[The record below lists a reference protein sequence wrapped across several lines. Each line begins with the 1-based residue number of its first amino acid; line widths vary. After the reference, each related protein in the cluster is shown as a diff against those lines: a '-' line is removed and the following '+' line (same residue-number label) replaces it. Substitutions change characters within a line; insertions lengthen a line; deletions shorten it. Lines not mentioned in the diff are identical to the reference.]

1 MSMSELTHLQSL
13 VQGHRLS
20 RRAFLGRATAL
31 GLSLTAAGTL
41 YGKALKAA
49 TPQRGGTLIAGLV
62 GGETSNSLDPATFA
76 SQVPYW
82 FGKSWGDQLIQTEPG
97 TGAPIPGLAESWEGS
112 DDVKTWVFKIRS
124 GVTFHNGKT
133 LEGADVVATI
143 ERHSDENSKSGALGL
158 LGGIEKISAD
168 GNTVTVTLK
177 EPNADLPLLL
187 SDYHLIIQPDGGKDA
202 PAAGI
207 GTGPY
212 IVEVTEHGVR
222 YAAKKNP
229 NYWRD
234 DSYFDA
240 VELLVI
246 NDATARA
253 AALQS
258 GQVHIINRVEPKTAN
273 LLKQMAGV
281 VIENVGGKAHYVFI
295 MHCNAAPFDNADLR
309 LALKLAMDRE
319 AMVQN
324 VLQGFGTV
332 GNDFPINK
340 AYDLFPEGIE
350 QRLYDPDK
358 AAFHYKKS
366 GHSGSILLRT
376 SDVAFPGAVD
386 AAVLYQ
392 QQAGKAGIT
401 IEVQQEPGD
410 GYWNNVWNVQPFS
423 TSYWGGRPT
432 QDQMYSTAY
441 ISTADWNDT
450 RFLRPDFD
458 KIIQEA
464 RGELD
469 RARRAELYR
478 AAALMVR
485 DEGGLI
491 LPMFNDWIDA
501 HSDKLQGYVKDGSGE
516 QSNGYVMRRAW
527 LV

>member
-1 MSMSELTHLQSL
+1 MNDQLSYLTGQ
-13 VQGHRLS
+13 VMRHRLS
-20 RRAFLGRATAL
+20 RREFLGRSVAL
-31 GLSLTAAGTL
+31 GLTAAAASAL
-41 YGKALKAA
+41 YGKALRAA
-49 TPQRGGTLIAGLV
+49 TPNKGGTLIAGLV
-62 GGETSNSLDPATFA
+62 GGESSNSLDPASFA

-82 FGKSWGDQLIQTEPG
+82 FGKAWGDQLIETDPA
-97 TGAPIPGLAESWEGS
+97 TGAPVPGLAESWEGS
-112 DDVKTWVFKIRS
+112 DDVKTWRFKVRS

-133 LEGADVVATI
+133 LDAGDVVATL
-143 ERHSDENSKSGALGL
+143 ERHGDENSKSGALGL
-158 LGGIEKISAD
+158 LGGIEKVSAEGD
-168 GNTVTVTLK
+168 TVIVALK

-187 SDYHLIIQPDGGKDA
+187 SDYHLIIQPGGGKDK
-202 PAAGI
+202 PDAGI

-212 IVEVTEHGVR
+212 VIETTEHGVR
-222 YAAKKNP
+222 YTATKNP

-234 DSYFDA
+234 DGHFEA
-240 VELLVI
+240 LELLVI
-246 NDATARA
+246 NDATARF

-258 GQVHIINRVEPKTAN
+258 GQVHIVNRVEPKTAN
-273 LLKQMAGV
+273 LLKAAGGIV
-281 VIENVGGKAHYVFI
+281 VQNVGGKGHYVFI
-295 MHCNAAPFDNADLR
+295 MHCNTPPFDNNDLR
-309 LALKLAMDRE
+309 LALKYAMDRE
-319 AMVQN
+319 ALVQT
-324 VLQGFGTV
+324 VLQGYGTV
-332 GNDFPINK
+332 GNDFPINA
-340 AYDLFPEGIE
+340 AYDLFPEAIE
-350 QRLYDPDK
+350 QRPHDPEQ

-376 SDVAFPGAVD
+376 SDVAFPGAID

-392 QQAGKAGIT
+392 QQAAKAGIT

-410 GYWNNVWNVQPFS
+410 GYWNNVWNVQPFC

-450 RFLRPDFD
+450 KFLRPDFD
-458 KIIQEA
+458 AIISQA

-469 RARRAELYR
+469 RAKRKELYT

-516 QSNGYVMRRAW
+516 QSNGYIMRRGW
-527 LV
+527 LA